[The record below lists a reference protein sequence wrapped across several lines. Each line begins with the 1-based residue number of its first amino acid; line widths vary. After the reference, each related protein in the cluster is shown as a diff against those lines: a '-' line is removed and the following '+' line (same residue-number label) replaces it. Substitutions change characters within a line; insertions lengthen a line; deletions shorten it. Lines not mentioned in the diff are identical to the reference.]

1 MINKKKSK
9 PKIFRRILLLIL
21 IILFYNIF
29 LAPIK
34 IQKEIQINQWDNFST
49 FLKDLSSI
57 QKTRVKL
64 YAKLNHKNISDLDI
78 WTYSFKGKY
87 SPKEFVNII
96 IKWPKQNFLVYTV
109 LEWRSIYDIDS
120 DLTKKG
126 YISAGQY
133 ISYVSD
139 SNFISQLNT
148 NEWAYEFLNEKYIT
162 RPLPSLEWF
171 LYPDTY
177 YLIKWKDVTTQLV
190 KAQLDWFNNKI
201 RKKYKSEI
209 ETKINS
215 PAPELSFYQR
225 LTLSSIV
232 EKEER
237 DNDNKPTVAWI
248 LLKRFQ
254 TKIRL
259 DADITLC
266 YGYKIPYEKCT
277 PAVIWSRISDENNV
291 FNTRRKIWLP
301 PQPISNPSAETF
313 ASTLN
318 YKKTDYLFYLHDNK
332 WGIHYAVDLAW
343 HNQNRYDYLGK

>member
-1 MINKKKSK
+1 MISKRKSK

-21 IILFYNIF
+21 VVLAYNIF
-29 LAPIK
+29 LAPINLNEK
-34 IQKEIQINQWDNFST
+34 ITINQWDNFSV

-57 QKTRVKL
+57 QKTRIKL

-78 WTYSFKGKY
+78 WNYTFNGKY

-96 IKWPKQNFLVYTV
+96 LKWPKQDFLVYTA

-120 DLTKKG
+120 DLTKKW

-133 ISYVSD
+133 VSYVSD
-139 SNFISQLNT
+139 YNFIHQLD
-148 NEWAYEFLNEKYIT
+148 YEFLNEQTYIWKS
-162 RPLPSLEWF
+162 LPSLEWF

-177 YLIKWKDVTTQLV
+177 YLIKGKDVIPQLV

-209 ETKINS
+209 DSKINQS
-215 PAPELSFYQR
+215 DSLSFYQR

-237 DNDNKPTVAWI
+237 NNANKPTVAWI

-254 TKIRL
+254 SNIRL

-277 PAVIWSRISDENNV
+277 PAVIWNRIFDDSNI
-291 FNTRRKIWLP
+291 FNTRRKFWLP

-313 ASTLN
+313 ASTIN
-318 YKKTDYLFYLHDNK
+318 YKKTDYLFYLHDDQWK
-332 WGIHYAVDLAW
+332 IHYAVDLAW
-343 HNQNRYDYLGK
+343 HNQNRQDYLWK